1 MCEKMS
7 VSFVCAFVAGVFAL
21 VSVSE
26 NVSGRGEG

>member
-1 MCEKMS
+1 MS
-7 VSFVCAFVAGVFAL
+7 VLFASAFVAGVFAL